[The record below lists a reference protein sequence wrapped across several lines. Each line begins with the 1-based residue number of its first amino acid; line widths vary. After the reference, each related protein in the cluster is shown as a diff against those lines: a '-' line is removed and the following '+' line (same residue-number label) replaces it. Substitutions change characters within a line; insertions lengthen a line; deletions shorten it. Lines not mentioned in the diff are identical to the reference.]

1 MKIICD
7 WENCDQ
13 IGKFKAPVERDNSKK
28 YRLLC
33 LEHIKIFDDTFKHK
47 SHKSFISGK
56 YHLRLE
62 IFSKYLKSLP
72 RIDAQKKV
80 LNILK
85 REIQEKI
92 HAIQIIIK

>member
-1 MKIICD
+1 MENFLISIKKKIKS
-7 WENCDQ
+7 Q
-13 IGKFKAPVERDNSKK
+13 IEIES
-28 YRLLC
+28 
-33 LEHIKIFDDTFKHK
+33 IKIFDDTFKHK

-56 YHLRLE
+56 YHIRLE

>member
-1 MKIICD
+1 MENFLISIKKKIKI
-7 WENCDQ
+7 Q
-13 IGKFKAPVERDNSKK
+13 IEIES
-28 YRLLC
+28 
-33 LEHIKIFDDTFKHK
+33 IKIFYYTFKHK

>member
-1 MKIICD
+1 MENFLISIKKKIKS
-7 WENCDQ
+7 Q
-13 IGKFKAPVERDNSKK
+13 IEIES
-28 YRLLC
+28 
-33 LEHIKIFDDTFKHK
+33 IKIFDDTFKHK

-62 IFSKYLKSLP
+62 IFSKYLKSLS

>member
-1 MKIICD
+1 MENFLISIKKKIKS
-7 WENCDQ
+7 Q
-13 IGKFKAPVERDNSKK
+13 IEIESN
-28 YRLLC
+28 
-33 LEHIKIFDDTFKHK
+33 KIFDDTFKHK